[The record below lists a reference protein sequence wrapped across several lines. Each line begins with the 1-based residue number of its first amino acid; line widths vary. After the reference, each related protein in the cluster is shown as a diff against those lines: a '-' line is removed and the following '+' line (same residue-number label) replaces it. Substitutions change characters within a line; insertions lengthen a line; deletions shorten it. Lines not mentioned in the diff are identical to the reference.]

1 VSGPGKG
8 GKSGKSAKIDP
19 KHPFAALAA
28 VKADLEAAEAA
39 KTEQQRAR
47 TAAAATS
54 RAQAAKEE
62 AEAKARGRDPGR
74 ADEALSFHRLMS
86 GVTPL
91 NETSAGGK
99 ALRIPRSQETLSTS
113 DSAAEARRQR
123 AEGSSAAEREA
134 ESVRDHLRT
143 LVEGGQRFEVSDDGR
158 RVEGRRLELPPD
170 ALRKLRRGVM
180 PIDGRTDLHGLHAEA
195 ARQHLETFLRDKR
208 ARGERCVL
216 VVHGKGD
223 HSPGGHG
230 VLRGE
235 IAAWLSQGRASESVA
250 AFASADETDGGE
262 GAVYVLLRR

>member
-1 VSGPGKG
+1 MSAKN
-8 GKSGKSAKIDP
+8 GKSAKLDP

-28 VKADLEAAEAA
+28 VKRDLEAAEAA
-39 KTEQQRAR
+39 KTEAQRAR
-47 TAAAATS
+47 TTAAAAS

-62 AEAKARGRDPGR
+62 AAAKARGHDPAQ

-91 NETSAGGK
+91 TEIEGRGRDGAK
-99 ALRIPRSQETLSTS
+99 ALRIPRSQEAVGTTEA
-113 DSAAEARRQR
+113 AAEARRLR
-123 AEGSSAAEREA
+123 AEGLSAAEREA

-180 PIDGRTDLHGLHAEA
+180 PIDGRTDLHGLGAEA
-195 ARQHLETFLRDKR
+195 ARQHLEAFLRDKR

-216 VVHGKGD
+216 VVHGKGE

-250 AFASADETDGGE
+250 AFASADDTDGGD